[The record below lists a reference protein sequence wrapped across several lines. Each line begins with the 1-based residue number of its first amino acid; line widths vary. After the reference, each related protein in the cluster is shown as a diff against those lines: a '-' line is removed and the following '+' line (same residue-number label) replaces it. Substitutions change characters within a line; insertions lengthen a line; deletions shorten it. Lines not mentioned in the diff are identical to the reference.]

1 MTDVRPA
8 VVLGGRTNALSVAR
22 DLGRRGVPV
31 HAVGDDLAVVR
42 HSRYCTRFHVLPK
55 GDAQPHYRRLLRDI
69 VPRGSMVIPGDDDAL
84 ELIARG
90 RDEITGWGLHPVH
103 ANDAAVLDLLDKER
117 AYEIARAAGVGAPRT
132 ITLRTEDDLERALQ
146 EIGVP
151 CALKPLHIHEFA
163 RSFARKVFLIR
174 DAETLR
180 RAFAKTSELGFEM
193 LLTEIVQGGED
204 RYWSYYTY
212 LDESGQPLCHF
223 TKRKLRQHPYGFG
236 GATYH
241 VTAWDPEVAETG
253 QRLLAAAGARGIAC
267 VEFKRDV
274 RDDGLR
280 LIECNSR
287 VTAANELMRLAG
299 IDLAGIAYASTP
311 GAARAARPRVPRRRA
326 PVVSAPG
333 HAGLPRGPRS
343 GRADDGNVAAQPR
356 PPAGLSDALA
366 ERSDAGPGRGHE
378 AARPRPGDRPPQR
391 LGRRRLVQP
400 RRADLEGRSSPPGC
414 PDGDGP

>member
-1 MTDVRPA
+1 MTAVRPA

-22 DLGRRGVPV
+22 DLGRRGIPV
-31 HAVGDDLAVVR
+31 HAVGDARAVVR
-42 HSRYCTRFHVLPK
+42 HSRHCTRFHLVPN
-55 GDAQPHYRRLLRDI
+55 GDVQPHYRRLLRDI
-69 VPRGSMVIPGDDDAL
+69 VPRGSVVIPGDDDAL
-84 ELIARG
+84 ELIARS
-90 RDEITGWGLHPVH
+90 RAEITGFGLHPVP

-117 AYEIARAAGVGAPRT
+117 TYEIARAAGVGAPRT
-132 ITLRTEDDLERALQ
+132 ITLRSEDDLEEALR

-163 RSFARKVFLIR
+163 RAFARKVFLIR

-180 RAFAKTSELGFEM
+180 RAFAKTSALGFEM

-212 LDESGQPLCHF
+212 VDESGSPLCHF

-253 QRLLAAAGARGIAC
+253 RRLLAAAGAHGIAC

-299 IDLAGIAYASTP
+299 VDLAGIAYAATL
-311 GAARAARPRVPRRRA
+311 
-326 PVVSAPG
+326 
-333 HAGLPRGPRS
+333 GLPVPPDRGFREGVRLWYPLQDVLAYRAGRDRGELTTGEWLRS
-343 GRADDGNVAAQPR
+343 LAHRQGFPTLSLRDPVPGLVEALKLPARLRAMAGRDGAGAESSR
-356 PPAGLSDALA
+356 PDA
-366 ERSDAGPGRGHE
+366 PI
-378 AARPRPGDRPPQR
+378 
-391 LGRRRLVQP
+391 
-400 RRADLEGRSSPPGC
+400 
-414 PDGDGP
+414 

>member
-1 MTDVRPA
+1 MTDRRPA
-8 VVLGGRTNALSVAR
+8 VVVGGRTNALSVAR
-22 DLGRRGVPV
+22 DLGLRGIPV
-31 HAVGDDLAVVR
+31 HAVGDSEAVVR
-42 HSRYCTRFHVLPK
+42 HSRHCTRFHLVAK
-55 GDAQPHYRRLLRDI
+55 GDPKPQYRRLLRDI

-84 ELIARG
+84 ELVARS
-90 RDEITGWGLHPVH
+90 RAELVGWGLHPVH
-103 ANDAAVLDLLDKER
+103 AADAAVLDLLDKER
-117 AYEIARAAGVGAPRT
+117 TYEIARGAGVGAPRT
-132 ITLRTEDDLERALQ
+132 ITLRTEDDLEQALR

-163 RSFARKVFLIR
+163 REFRRKVFLIR

-180 RAFAKTSELGFEM
+180 RAFARTSEHGFEM

-212 LDESGQPLCHF
+212 LDESGRPLCNF

-241 VTAWDPEVAETG
+241 VTAWDAEVADAG
-253 QRLLAAAGARGIAC
+253 LRLLSAAGARGIAC

-299 IDLAGIAYASTP
+299 IDLAAIAYASTLGLPVPPDRGFREGVRLWYPLQDMLAFREGRDRGELSMRTWLGSLVHRQGFPTLSLRDPMP
-311 GAARAARPRVPRRRA
+311 GVVEAVKLPARIQAIARRNGAGADSSSPDA
-326 PVVSAPG
+326 PV
-333 HAGLPRGPRS
+333 
-343 GRADDGNVAAQPR
+343 
-356 PPAGLSDALA
+356 
-366 ERSDAGPGRGHE
+366 
-378 AARPRPGDRPPQR
+378 
-391 LGRRRLVQP
+391 
-400 RRADLEGRSSPPGC
+400 
-414 PDGDGP
+414 